1 MRHVSWIAGTVL
13 IAIFLSALILLPS
26 AASAQHHEHGYNS
39 YAFNYNCYPSYSY
52 YSYKAPV
59 CHNYH
64 QQHYQYQYP
73 VQKVVAQEIA
83 VAPLI
88 VTVPVDSKA
97 VPVQAYG
104 AQYYYSVGEAY
115 QAKAA
120 IRDVI
125 REELRNLVS
134 PQSGGGVLPTP
145 GGRAE
150 VKTAPPASGG
160 GKAPEVN
167 SGPSDAPDTVTPAE
181 LQEKVLTAFQGKA
194 NCVSCHGAGASLS
207 GNFRLVQDDG
217 KGGYQLVALSSDKRW
232 KTYAMSSV
240 GAMPPAAASDAS
252 KAMESEHLPSLLQW
266 AAIK

>member
-1 MRHVSWIAGTVL
+1 MRLFHVIGVL
-13 IAIFLSALILLPS
+13 LVAFVLSLLILLP
-26 AASAQHHEHGYNS
+26 AAQAQSYGHNS
-39 YAFNYNCYPSYSY
+39 YAFNHACYPSYSY
-52 YSYKAPV
+52 YSYSAPT
-59 CHNYH
+59 HYGHQTYNHSYH

-115 QAKAA
+115 QQKAA

-125 REELRNLVS
+125 REELRALV
-134 PQSGGGVLPTP
+134 GGGGGAPLPTP

-150 VKTAPPASGG
+150 VKTAPATAPAT
-160 GKAPEVN
+160 AAVT
-167 SGPSDAPDTVTPAE
+167 GPSDAPDTTTPAE
-181 LQEKVLTAFQGKA
+181 LQTKVLAAFQGKA

-207 GNFRLVQDDG
+207 GNFRLVKDDG

-240 GAMPPAAASDAS
+240 GAMPPAAAADAS

>member
-1 MRHVSWIAGTVL
+1 MRQVSWIVGTL
-13 IAIFLSALILLPS
+13 IVALLLSLLILLPG
-26 AASAQHHEHGYNS
+26 AASAQHVVQHQNS
-39 YAFNYNCYPSYSY
+39 YAFNHACYPSYSY

-59 CHNYH
+59 TYGHSYNHNYH
-64 QQHYQYQYP
+64 HQYEYQYP
-73 VQKVVAQEIA
+73 VQKVIAQEIA

-88 VTVPVDSKA
+88 VTVPVDTKA

-125 REELRNLVS
+125 REELRNLIA
-134 PQSGGGVLPTP
+134 PNSGATLPTP
-145 GGRAE
+145 GGRDA
-150 VKTAPPASGG
+150 VKTPPA
-160 GKAPEVN
+160 KAPEVKA
-167 SGPSDAPDTVTPAE
+167 GPSEAPDTTTPAE
-181 LQEKVLTAFQGKA
+181 LQTKVLAAFQGKA

-207 GNFRLVQDDG
+207 GNFRLVKDDG